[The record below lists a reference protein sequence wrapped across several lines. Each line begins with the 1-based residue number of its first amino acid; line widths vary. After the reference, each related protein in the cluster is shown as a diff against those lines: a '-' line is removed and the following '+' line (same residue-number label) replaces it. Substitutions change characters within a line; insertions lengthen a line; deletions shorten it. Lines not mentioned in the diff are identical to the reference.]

1 MIHTRKFQIG
11 VVVVAMIVANL
22 MTQEYLSKSTQSIA
36 QTGKSEE
43 WLVKRAVNG
52 QVLEIQPAKQPN
64 AKIERVV
71 LAGVNSPLSD
81 QQPWGKLARQYLD
94 SLVKDQ
100 PVTLVF
106 DGKSRDMSERPLVFV
121 WLGDRLINR
130 EMIEQG
136 YVLSQKIE
144 SNSSYQAQFDAAQT
158 KARLLE
164 VGVWDLKEPMR
175 QTPRGF
181 RR

>member
-1 MIHTRKFQIG
+1 MIYTRKFQIVL
-11 VVVVAMIVANL
+11 VVIFMIVANL
-22 MTQEYLSKSTQSIA
+22 IA
-36 QTGKSEE
+36 QEFMSKRSQSVTGELWS
-43 WLVKRAVNG
+43 VKRAVSG
-52 QVLEIQPAKQPN
+52 QVLEVQSAKEPN

-94 SLVKDQ
+94 DLVKDRQ
-100 PVTLVF
+100 VKLEF
-106 DGKSRDMSERPLVFV
+106 DGESIDMSDRPLVYV

-136 YVLSQKIE
+136 YVLSQKLE
-144 SNSSYQAQFDAAQT
+144 NNSRYQSQFDGAQT

-164 VGVWDLKEPMR
+164 IGVWDLNNPMR

>member
-1 MIHTRKFQIG
+1 MIHSRKFQ
-11 VVVVAMIVANL
+11 VAIVIMAMVFANL
-22 MTQEYLSKSTQSIA
+22 ISQEYIGRSRLSNKGEQ
-36 QTGKSEE
+36 

-52 QVLEIQPAKQPN
+52 QVLEIQPAKQPS
-64 AKIERVV
+64 AIIKRVV

-94 SLVKDQ
+94 NLVKDQ
-100 PVTLVF
+100 TINLVF
-106 DGKSRDMSERPLVFV
+106 DGESKDMSERPLVFV

-130 EMIEQG
+130 DMIEQG
-136 YVLSQKIE
+136 YVLAQKIE
-144 SNSSYQAQFDAAQT
+144 NNSSYQAQFDAAQT

-164 VGVWDLKEPMR
+164 VGVWDLSNPMR

>member
-1 MIHTRKFQIG
+1 MIYSRKFQIVVLITG
-11 VVVVAMIVANL
+11 VILANIYA
-22 MTQEYLSKSTQSIA
+22 QFNSTKLTPPPKTDS
-36 QTGKSEE
+36 
-43 WLVKRAVNG
+43 WLVKRAVSG
-52 QVLEIQPAKQPN
+52 QVLEIQSSRNPK

-81 QQPWGKLARQYLD
+81 QQPWGSMARQYLD
-94 SLVKDQ
+94 DLLKDQ
-100 PVTLVF
+100 QVKLVF
-106 DGKSRDMSERPLVFV
+106 DGESMDISERPLVYV

-130 EMIEQG
+130 EVIVEG
-136 YVLSQKIE
+136 YGLAQRLTT
-144 SNSSYQAQFDAAQT
+144 NSGYQAQLDAAQT

-164 VGVWDLKEPMR
+164 IGIWNLDKPMR